1 MKNSRTSS
9 FFKFLASLTRRTTT
23 TALIRSQK
31 SLGLRFRKG
40 RGESTEDW
48 GSFLSLDCPYCTRYI
63 DVRHASLGIKH
74 LPAKVREFIY
84 IAVTACTNHIHSPT
98 VCAHLRAALTLEASH
113 AKLMELIDLT
123 YLVGIRTVNLG
134 EPGIQKLLEGKGI
147 VDEQN
152 SKLQKQG
159 QKPNDN
165 SIKQCAL
172 LMDTLNTASGLEVGS
187 LEVYN
192 DSSSTL
198 AQSGVLESEDG
209 ELITCVCATATCHLY
224 VGNAKTHMR
233 NALKLGSTLGDIME
247 MLEIARLAGIH
258 GVASLACDLLTF
270 GIDIGLDK
278 MPKDE
283 TATNITIEGHG
294 SFLEYFAIPGFLA

>member
-1 MKNSRTSS
+1 
-9 FFKFLASLTRRTTT
+9 
-23 TALIRSQK
+23 
-31 SLGLRFRKG
+31 
-40 RGESTEDW
+40 
-48 GSFLSLDCPYCTRYI
+48 
-63 DVRHASLGIKH
+63 
-74 LPAKVREFIY
+74 
-84 IAVTACTNHIHSPT
+84 
-98 VCAHLRAALTLEASH
+98 
-113 AKLMELIDLT
+113 MELIDLT

-134 EPGIQKLLEGKGI
+134 EPGIQKLLEGNGI

-159 QKPNDN
+159 QRPKYN

-172 LMDTLNTASGLEVGS
+172 LMDTLNTASGLDVGS
-187 LEVYN
+187 SEVYK

-209 ELITCVCATATCHLY
+209 ELITCGCAAATCHLY

-233 NALKLGSTLGDIME
+233 NALKLGATLGDIME

-283 TATNITIEGHG
+283 TATNITIERHG